1 VHKKV
6 IKVLTPVIVIVYLNK
21 KVLNLLL
28 RFLLT
33 HIFLKKLDSK
43 KSIASCNFNLMK
55 ILKFVFAFL
64 ILSYAVKAQPTQ
76 KPPLH

>member
-1 VHKKV
+1 MFVHKKV

-33 HIFLKKLDSK
+33 HIFLKKLD
-43 KSIASCNFNLMK
+43 
-55 ILKFVFAFL
+55 
-64 ILSYAVKAQPTQ
+64 
-76 KPPLH
+76 